1 MEEKKR
7 IGLTDL
13 FMLVVSRL
21 YLVLMLTLFK
31 ACGAKE
37 DGSFMTCHWAHQ
49 TLLVFAVLLIVLS
62 LLHLVFGDARRK
74 QGIAIAVIAVC
85 FAAMLIPGRMI
96 GLCMMADMRCRK
108 WMVPGNV
115 VLTVVMIAAAAL
127 DIFVQVGRGKK
138 TRPPKRP

>member
-13 FMLVVSRL
+13 FMLVVSIL

-62 LLHLVFGDARRK
+62 LLHLIFGDARRK

-96 GLCMMADMRCRK
+96 GLCMMADMRCHRL
-108 WMVPGNV
+108 MVPGV
-115 VLTVVMIAAAAL
+115 TVCAVLLVLAAAL
-127 DIFVQVGRGKK
+127 DAW
-138 TRPPKRP
+138 TRRERHGL

>member
-1 MEEKKR
+1 MKKTAL
-7 IGLTDL
+7 ILMMGLL
-13 FMLVVSRL
+13 LAL
-21 YLVLMLTLFK
+21 C

-62 LLHLVFGDARRK
+62 LLHLIFGDARRK